1 VTGADD
7 ELTDGAEAEPRQ
19 PPAALPDRIEAI
31 SLRQRIMARLRGH
44 QTLPRLRDRGL
55 RAHPPV
61 RLVPTSFIDP
71 IFAWAIEI
79 GAYTIIS
86 GQVQILAHDA
96 AIKRLT
102 GYTEV
107 RPVKIG
113 ERCYIGAGSII
124 LPGTTIGDDSIIG
137 AGSLV
142 RGEIPPRSLAFG
154 APAKVVSSVDELR
167 ARHER
172 SLETMPRSSK
182 PIRDLKPA
190 EIAAISR
197 DLERHGRLYA
207 P

>member
-1 VTGADD
+1 VTGTEDQRMQSVEATVGDD
-7 ELTDGAEAEPRQ
+7 
-19 PPAALPDRIEAI
+19 IEAI
-31 SLRQRIMARLRGH
+31 SLRQCIMRRLRGH
-44 QTLPRLRDRGL
+44 QTLPGLRKRGL

-61 RLVPTSFIDP
+61 RLVSPSYVDP
-71 IFAWAIEI
+71 VFAWAIEI

-86 GQVQILAHDA
+86 QAVQIFAHDA

-107 RPVKIG
+107 RPVTIG

-137 AGSLV
+137 AGSVV
-142 RGEIPPRSLAFG
+142 RGEIPARSLAYG
-154 APAKVVSSVDELR
+154 VPARVVSSVDELR
-167 ARHER
+167 ERHER
-172 SLETMPRSSK
+172 AFESAPRSSRR
-182 PIRDLKPA
+182 IRDLGPE
-190 EIAAISR
+190 EIAVVSN